1 MVFFSVGLQL
11 LRSEIVKEFFQN
23 LFRMILHD
31 EIEIHPQIVH
41 LWWDI
46 LYLLIKI
53 TSVPEPWKTKKSS
66 TVTRPTSLEVTFSP
80 TLILVMKAHYL
91 HI

>member
-1 MVFFSVGLQL
+1 MIMMPTSSQTKSSKFKVEDPNGSFSVGLQL

-53 TSVPEPWKTKKSS
+53 TSVPEP
-66 TVTRPTSLEVTFSP
+66 
-80 TLILVMKAHYL
+80 
-91 HI
+91 